1 MSARLDR
8 VRIRNSSL
16 AALSRAKLRSRI
28 SLARR
33 VSGARHFAQGENET
47 WKVVAM
53 ILGVAN
59 GPDIR
64 REIRN

>member
-1 MSARLDR
+1 MDR
-8 VRIRNSSL
+8 ARIRNSSP

-33 VSGARHFAQGENET
+33 VSVARVISPSERAKLAR
-47 WKVVAM
+47 WPAM
-53 ILGVAN
+53 ILGGREP